1 MPSRL
6 SRNRFRGGTRGRREH
21 EGHAESIMA
30 SRTDAPRPKWI
41 GRRAVLPPFL
51 LLLGLARTDKMGF
64 TPYGYGVDKP
74 VVVRSTVS
82 YGRGWQML
90 RSRGEGSTATG
101 ACDPPQ
107 DPSDCNCSS
116 VTTPPPADSE
126 MPACLATSLCHERQ
140 PSQAGAASPVRATFL
155 LVLDANASTQRF
167 YFGKRDVFK
176 AYSAQIPLV
185 TRLLISLRAVRTA
198 LPVRILAT
206 GVRFPAVERKLT
218 ELGATV
224 LPDGAARAARVPDWA
239 SPWARGSFAKLA
251 ALSVR
256 GFDKVILLDNDFVA
270 LRNLDHLSHA
280 PTPAA
285 VFGWKCFPRRE
296 LRAALLVLEPSEA
309 ARRRADALLATAAT
323 AVYDDNGEGSVWRKL
338 WPAWHELPA
347 GYAALRSAD
356 FDAASWA
363 RVSALHDPNLLR
375 KAGRAGWREAGMK
388 QRVRALDNEA
398 SKHSKALEVAVRE
411 QQAAT
416 QPTKRGGGG
425 KKERRARRGRALA
438 SPPVD
443 SPGALAGWPRTRH
456 GHKG

>member
-1 MPSRL
+1 MSR
-6 SRNRFRGGTRGRREH
+6 
-21 EGHAESIMA
+21 I
-30 SRTDAPRPKWI
+30 
-41 GRRAVLPPFL
+41 PPPLL
-51 LLLGLARTDKMGF
+51 LLLGLARADKMGF

-101 ACDPPQ
+101 PCDPPQ

-116 VTTPPPADSE
+116 ANPPTPADSE
-126 MPACLATSLCHERQ
+126 MPACLATSLCHLRE

-155 LVLDANASTQRF
+155 LVLDANASNQRF

-176 AYSAQIPLV
+176 AYSAQIALV
-185 TRLLISLRAVRTA
+185 ARLLVSLRAVRTA
-198 LPVRILAT
+198 LPVRILAS
-206 GVRFPAVERKLT
+206 GVRFPAVERTLT

-224 LPDGAARAARVPDWA
+224 LPDGAALGAARVPDWA

-270 LRNLDHLSHA
+270 LRNLDHLAHVPA
-280 PTPAA
+280 PAA

-296 LRAALLVLEPSEA
+296 LRSALLVLEPSEA
-309 ARRRADALLATAAT
+309 ARRRADALLESGATP
-323 AVYDDNGEGSVWRKL
+323 VYDDNGEGSVWRKL

-356 FDAASWA
+356 FDAAGWA

-375 KAGRAGWREAGMK
+375 KAGRAGWREAGMR
-388 QRVRALDNEA
+388 QRLRALDDEA
-398 SKHSKALEVAVRE
+398 SKHSKVLEAAVRE

-416 QPTKRGGGG
+416 QPIKRAGGGG

-438 SPPVD
+438 SPA
-443 SPGALAGWPRTRH
+443 PGRPFQGRGTRPGRPRRRTRR
-456 GHKG
+456 GHDG

>member
-1 MPSRL
+1 MPRS
-6 SRNRFRGGTRGRREH
+6 
-21 EGHAESIMA
+21 
-30 SRTDAPRPKWI
+30 APP
-41 GRRAVLPPFL
+41 LL
-51 LLLGLARTDKMGF
+51 LLLGLARADKMGF

-101 ACDPPQ
+101 PCDPPQ

-116 VTTPPPADSE
+116 ANPPTPADSE
-126 MPACLATSLCHERQ
+126 MPACLATSLCHLRE
-140 PSQAGAASPVRATFL
+140 PSRAGAASPVSATFL
-155 LVLDANASTQRF
+155 LVLDANASNQRF

-176 AYSAQIPLV
+176 AYSAQVALV
-185 TRLLISLRAVRTA
+185 TRLLVSLRAVRTA
-198 LPVRILAT
+198 LPVRILAS
-206 GVRFPAVERKLT
+206 GVRFPAVERTLT

-224 LPDGAARAARVPDWA
+224 LPDGAALGAARVPDWA

-270 LRNLDHLSHA
+270 LRNLDHLAHVPA
-280 PTPAA
+280 PAA

-296 LRAALLVLEPSEA
+296 LRSALLVLEPSEA
-309 ARRRADALLATAAT
+309 ARRRADALLESGATP
-323 AVYDDNGEGSVWRKL
+323 VYDDNGEGSVWRKL

-356 FDAASWA
+356 FDAAGWA

-375 KAGRAGWREAGMK
+375 KAGRAGWRDAGMP
-388 QRVRALDNEA
+388 RRLRALDEQA
-398 SKHSKALEVAVRE
+398 ATLATGALDAAVSE
-411 QQAAT
+411 QQAAEK
-416 QPTKRGGGG
+416 PAKRS
-425 KKERRARRGRALA
+425 KKRRGIRRRGRALA
-438 SPPVD
+438 SGRVRP
-443 SPGALAGWPRTRH
+443 ARRTQ
-456 GHKG
+456 KQPSSY